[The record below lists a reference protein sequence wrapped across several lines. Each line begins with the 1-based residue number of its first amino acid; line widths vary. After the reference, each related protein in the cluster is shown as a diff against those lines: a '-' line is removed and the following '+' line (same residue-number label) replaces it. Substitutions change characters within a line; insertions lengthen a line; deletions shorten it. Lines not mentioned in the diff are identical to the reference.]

1 MLFINESFENI
12 LKRFARFGVVH
23 REAVKNDQAALQHLI
38 IQGFAQK
45 TFRSGRVFYELTEK
59 ALPLLECQRRKLLED
74 ARMHALIDERSAV
87 HRALLGDVRFLNEKN
102 PEAQKFILLGDWQL
116 KKPVVYSQLLLS
128 QLRFY
133 SDHIPRRT
141 RKSA

>member
-1 MLFINESFENI
+1 MNESFENI

>member
-1 MLFINESFENI
+1 MNASYGNI

-23 REAVKNDQAALQHLI
+23 REAVKNDHAALKHLI
-38 IQGFAQK
+38 NQGFARK
-45 TFRSGRVFYELTEK
+45 AYRSGRVFYELTEK

-87 HRALLGDVRFLNEKN
+87 HRALLDDVRFLNEKN
-102 PEAQKFILLGDWQL
+102 SEAQKYIFLGDWQL
-116 KKPVVYSQLLLS
+116 KKPVVKSQLLLS

-133 SDHIPRRT
+133 TDHIPGRT
-141 RKSA
+141 RKAA

>member
-1 MLFINESFENI
+1 MNESFENI

-23 REAVKNDQAALQHLI
+23 REAVKNDHAALQHLI
-38 IQGFAQK
+38 NQGFARK

-59 ALPLLECQRRKLLED
+59 ALPLLECQRKKMLED
-74 ARMHALIDERSAV
+74 ARMHANIDERSAV
-87 HRALLGDVRFLNEKN
+87 HLALLDDVRFLNEKN

-141 RKSA
+141 RKAA